1 MKNNNK
7 KMHPIV
13 VHPNSKSYPSK
24 NVNLQELVKNT
35 VFNSGISDVLVNR
48 YTTINDGHNFVG
60 VVTKTVTLK
69 NAQGEELRMKETH
82 EFVNGKDGNMRVE
95 SGRQRK
101 YRKNY

>member
-13 VHPNSKSYPSK
+13 VHPNNNNYPSK
-24 NVNLQELVKNT
+24 RVNLQEIVNNT
-35 VFNSGISDVLVNR
+35 VFNSGISETLVNR
-48 YTTINDGHNFVG
+48 YTNINDGHNFVG

-69 NAQGEELRMKETH
+69 NSQGEELRMKETH